1 MLKVGITGGIGSGKT
16 TICKIFEILGIP
28 VFYADDVSKTIM
40 VDDLELKSQIIS
52 FFGNDAYFFDGSLN
66 RKYISDIV
74 FKDDLKLKKL
84 NSLVHPAVRNAY
96 ERWANSQKSP
106 YVLKE
111 AALMFESKS
120 YLDNNINVLVSC
132 PLDLRIER
140 VISRDKTTKEK
151 VLDRIS
157 KQMPEEEKEKLA
169 DFKIINDEEKSLIK
183 QVLFIHNELLHRSR
197 E

>member
-40 VDDLELKSQIIS
+40 VDDLELKSQIIDS
-52 FFGNDAYFFDGSLN
+52 FGSESYFSEGSLN

-74 FKDDLKLKKL
+74 FKDDEKLKTL
-84 NSLVHPAVRNAY
+84 NSLVHPAVRKAY
-96 ERWANSQKSP
+96 ESWAGLQTSP

-120 YLDNNINVLVSC
+120 YLDNDLNVLVSC
-132 PLDLRIER
+132 PLELRIQR
-140 VISRDKTTKEK
+140 VILRDKTTREK
-151 VLDRIS
+151 VLDRIA
-157 KQMPEEEKEKLA
+157 KQMPEDEKEKLA
-169 DFKIINDEEKSLIK
+169 NFKIINDEEEYLIK
-183 QVLFIHNELLHRSR
+183 QVLFLHKELLHRSR

>member
-40 VDDLELKSQIIS
+40 VDDLELKSQIIN
-52 FFGNDAYFFDGSLN
+52 FFGSEAYFSDGSLN

-96 ERWANSQKSP
+96 ERWASSQKSP

-120 YLDNNINVLVSC
+120 YLDNNLNVLVSC

-183 QVLFIHNELLHRSR
+183 QVLFLHNELLHRSR